1 MADSLM
7 PNTPTPRTSK
17 SILSY
22 VLMVAAVAGMGGLL
36 FGYDIGVISG
46 ALLFITSIFHLTPAS
61 EGFVT
66 GSVLIGAVIGALA
79 AGPYAE
85 RFGRRNANFLSG
97 AIFASGAILTAMVPD
112 GQTAMLVTGRI
123 IVGIGVGG
131 NSVVAPMYIAEVAPP
146 KYRGALV
153 SLYQLAITIGIFV
166 SYLVDTSLDDVSG
179 GWRWMFGLAAIPAA
193 LLMIGMTRLPRSPRW
208 LVKRGLEEEAE
219 AVLLRTIA
227 AESVGEE
234 LKQIRR
240 DTIDIKEAGWG
251 EVFRMPVLLALIVG
265 VGLMLIQQLCGINT
279 IIYYAPIIFKTAG
292 YESNSAALIATTS
305 VGLVNMLATL
315 IAIWLVDKWG
325 RKPLMI
331 MGLCGMILSLA
342 VLGAA
347 FMWNADHSAS
357 DTVAATKQ
365 VTSSQV
371 ATHGSAA
378 PGAVSHAAKAHAAAD
393 AHAGTTDATSPASAL
408 LGWTTVVCLMTYITC
423 FAFSLGPIAWL
434 MLSEIF
440 PNTVRSR
447 AVAIATATN
456 WISNFIVAQTFLLL
470 LDGLGAPV
478 TFWLYAGV
486 GILSIIFIA
495 KLVPE
500 TKGRTLEE
508 IERDWLRKDVPAS
521 E

>member
-1 MADSLM
+1 MVEPLS
-7 PNTPTPRTSK
+7 PRNSK
-17 SILSY
+17 SVLSY
-22 VLMVAAVAGMGGLL
+22 VLLVAAVAGMGGLL

-66 GSVLIGAVIGALA
+66 GSVLIGAIIGALA

-97 AIFASGAILTAMVPD
+97 AIFALGAILTALVP
-112 GQTAMLVTGRI
+112 GGETGLLVAGRI
-123 IVGIGVGG
+123 IVGIGVGA

-166 SYLVDTSLDDVSG
+166 SYLVDTVLADVVE
-179 GWRWMFGLAAIPAA
+179 GWRWMFGLAAIPAI

-208 LVKRGLEEEAE
+208 LVKHGLEEEAE

-234 LKQIRR
+234 LAQIRR
-240 DTIDIKEAGWG
+240 DTIDVKEAGWG

-265 VGLMLIQQLCGINT
+265 VGLMFIQQLTGINT
-279 IIYYAPIIFKTAG
+279 IIYYAPVIFKTAG

-325 RKPLMI
+325 RKPLLI
-331 MGLCGMILSLA
+331 LGLCGMILSLA
-342 VLGAA
+342 VLGGGFYWNEHHAA
-347 FMWNADHSAS
+347 SGV
-357 DTVAATKQ
+357 VAATSA
-365 VTSSQV
+365 VTDSHV

-378 PGAVSHAAKAHAAAD
+378 AGSVGHAADVHSAAA
-393 AHAGTTDATSPASAL
+393 HTTPPTSAI

-447 AVAIATATN
+447 AVAVATAAN
-456 WISNFIVAQTFLLL
+456 WIGNFIVAQTFLLL

-486 GILSIIFIA
+486 GVLSIVFIA

-508 IERDWLRKDVPAS
+508 IEREWLRKKQIAS
-521 E
+521 SE

>member
-7 PNTPTPRTSK
+7 PDTPSPRNSK
-17 SILSY
+17 SVLSY
-22 VLMVAAVAGMGGLL
+22 MLLIAAVAGMGGLL

-46 ALLFITSIFHLTPAS
+46 ALLFITSLFHLTPAM

-66 GSVLIGAVIGALA
+66 GSVLIGAIIGAIG

-85 RFGRRNANFLSG
+85 RFGRRNGNFLSG
-97 AIFASGAILTAMVPD
+97 AVFASGAILTALVPD

-123 IVGIGVGG
+123 IVGIGVGA

-166 SYLVDTSLDDVSG
+166 SYLVDTSLDDVTG
-179 GWRWMFGLAAIPAA
+179 GWRWMFGLAAIPAV

-208 LVKRGLEEEAE
+208 LVQRGLEEEAE

-234 LKQIRR
+234 LEQIRR
-240 DTIDIKEAGWG
+240 DTIDVKEAGWG
-251 EVFRMPVLLALIVG
+251 DVFSMPVLFALIVG
-265 VGLMLIQQLCGINT
+265 VGLMFIQQLCGINT

-292 YESNSAALIATTS
+292 YESNTAALIATTS

-325 RKPLMI
+325 RKPLLLL
-331 MGLCGMILSLA
+331 GLTGMILSLI

-347 FMWNADHSAS
+347 FLWHADHSAS
-357 DTVAATKQ
+357 EVVAATKQ
-365 VTSSQV
+365 VTSANV
-371 ATHGSAA
+371 ATHGSAT
-378 PGAVSHAAKAHAAAD
+378 PGTVSHAAKVQAAID
-393 AHAGTTDATSPASAL
+393 AQAGITDASAM
-408 LGWTTVVCLMTYITC
+408 LGWITIACLMTYITC

-440 PNTVRSR
+440 PNAVRGR
-447 AVAIATATN
+447 AVAVATAAN
-456 WISNFIVAQTFLLL
+456 WIGNFIVAQTFLLL

-478 TFWLYAGV
+478 TFWIYAGV
-486 GILSIIFIA
+486 GVLSIVFIA

-508 IERDWLRKDVPAS
+508 IERDWLRKGEPAS